1 MIILRFWII
10 IQTLHLTRTYSVA
23 PGGGT
28 CTATFCRRSNMWGL
42 LFWKQV
48 KQTFFF
54 LMLLNINYIG
64 WRAMHWHKSSTLFP
78 SPIILKSQFTVDL
91 QQFFPSDFK
100 LCNTLLQ
107 RFLFKNK
114 HNAYYCCYNPSSDI
128 QTPLLLLHRTS
139 GGTCSILNYTCSFI
153 NFSVFQRRIRLFV
166 VK

>member
-10 IQTLHLTRTYSVA
+10 IQTLYLTRTYSVA

-91 QQFFPSDFK
+91 QQFFPLTSNRVTHCCSAFFLKINIMLIIVVTILPVTYK
-100 LCNTLLQ
+100 LP
-107 RFLFKNK
+107 
-114 HNAYYCCYNPSSDI
+114 CCYCI
-128 QTPLLLLHRTS
+128 EQAVAHVA
-139 GGTCSILNYTCSFI
+139 Y
-153 NFSVFQRRIRLFV
+153 
-166 VK
+166 